1 MQGERLGKY
10 SSVGATLWLK
20 ILYMKAFW
28 VFIRKEYYHI
38 IRDPRSLLILIGMPI
53 AQVILFG
60 FAITNEIVD
69 AKISILDKSKDEVT
83 QEISNKILS
92 TKYFLLSE
100 YLQDSKQIE
109 QSFKKGEIKLAL
121 VFEENFAEKLSK
133 NQNPSI
139 QIITDATDPNTA
151 ATLSNY
157 ISKILVD
164 YQGQIKLS
172 SLNPGGI
179 EVVTRM
185 EYNPQLKGVYL
196 FVPGT
201 IVIILM
207 LISAMMTSI
216 SIAREKEKGTMEIL
230 LVSPLKPFM
239 IIVGKVIPYIFLSL
253 INAFTILL
261 LGVFVFGLP
270 IRGNN
275 FLLLFEITLFIITSL
290 SLGIFIS
297 TKVKTQQE
305 ALLISL
311 MGLMLPT
318 IILSGFIYPLESMPK
333 LLQYIS
339 NIIPAKWFL
348 IMIRDIMIKGVDISY
363 ILNETLILIGM
374 TVVLLI
380 MSIKSF
386 KIRLE

>member
-1 MQGERLGKY
+1 
-10 SSVGATLWLK
+10 
-20 ILYMKAFW
+20 MKAFW
-28 VFIRKEYYHI
+28 AFIKKEYYHI

-69 AKISILDKSKDEVT
+69 AKISILDNSKDQVT

-109 QSFKKGEIKLAL
+109 GSFRKGKIKLAL
-121 VFEENFAEKLSK
+121 VFEENFAEKLNRK
-133 NQNPSI
+133 ENPSI

-151 ATLSNY
+151 ATLLNY
-157 ISKILVD
+157 ISRILID
-164 YQGQIKLS
+164 YQNQISITTNTKR
-172 SLNPGGI
+172 GI
-179 EVVTRM
+179 EVVSRM

-216 SIAREKEKGTMEIL
+216 SIAREKEKGTMEVL

-253 INAFTILL
+253 INALTILL

-270 IRGNN
+270 INGDY

-297 TKVKTQQE
+297 TKVKSQQE

-333 LLQYIS
+333 ILQYVS
-339 NIIPAKWFL
+339 HIIPAKWFL
-348 IMIRDIMIKGVDISY
+348 IIIRDIMIKGVDISY
-363 ILNETLILIGM
+363 IMNETLILIGM
-374 TVVLLI
+374 MLVLMLL
-380 MSIKSF
+380 SIKNF

>member
-1 MQGERLGKY
+1 
-10 SSVGATLWLK
+10 
-20 ILYMKAFW
+20 MKAFW
-28 VFIRKEYYHI
+28 AFVKKEYYHI

-53 AQVILFG
+53 ALVILFG
-60 FAITNEIVD
+60 FAITNEIID
-69 AKISILDKSKDEVT
+69 AKISILDKSKDQIT

-100 YLQDSKQIE
+100 YLQNADEIE
-109 QSFKKGEIKLAL
+109 SSFQKGKIKIAI
-121 VFEENFAEKLSK
+121 VFEEDFAQKFNGNE
-133 NQNPSI
+133 NPQI

-151 ATLSNY
+151 STLINY
-157 ISKILVD
+157 ISNILFS
-164 YQGQIKLS
+164 YQIEKSGISQKG
-172 SLNPGGI
+172 GGI
-179 EVVTRM
+179 EVISKM
-185 EYNPQLKGVYL
+185 EYNPMLKGVYL

-239 IIVGKVIPYIFLSL
+239 IIIGKVIPYIFLSL
-253 INAFTILL
+253 FNAVTILL
-261 LGVFVFGLP
+261 LGVLLFGLP
-270 IRGNN
+270 IRGNYI
-275 FLLLFEITLFIITSL
+275 LLLLEITLFIITSL

-297 TKVKTQQE
+297 TKVKSQQE

-318 IILSGFIYPLESMPK
+318 IILSGFIFPIESIPK
-333 LLQYIS
+333 ILQYVS
-339 NIIPAKWFL
+339 HVIPAKWFL
-348 IMIRDIMIKGVDISY
+348 IIIRNIMIKGTDLSFV
-363 ILNETLILIGM
+363 LNETLILAGM
-374 TVVLLI
+374 AIFLMLL
-380 MSIKSF
+380 SIKNF

>member
-1 MQGERLGKY
+1 
-10 SSVGATLWLK
+10 
-20 ILYMKAFW
+20 MKAFW
-28 VFIRKEYYHI
+28 AFIKKEYYHI

-53 AQVILFG
+53 VQVILFG

-69 AKISILDKSKDEVT
+69 AKISILDKSKDQLT

-100 YLQDSKQIE
+100 YLESAKQIE
-109 QSFKKGEIKLAL
+109 GSFRKGKIKLAL
-121 VFEENFAEKLSK
+121 VFEENFAEKFNRK
-133 NQNPSI
+133 ERPSI

-151 ATLSNY
+151 ATLTNY
-157 ISKILVD
+157 INKILLD
-164 YQGQIKLS
+164 YQNEISISTITPK
-172 SLNPGGI
+172 GI
-179 EVVTRM
+179 EVITRM

-216 SIAREKEKGTMEIL
+216 SIAREKEKGTMEVL

-239 IIVGKVIPYIFLSL
+239 IIAGKVIPYIALSL
-253 INAFTILL
+253 INALTILL

-270 IRGNN
+270 IRGDY

-297 TKVKTQQE
+297 TLVKTQQE

-318 IILSGFIYPLESMPK
+318 IILSGFIYPIESMPRI
-333 LLQYIS
+333 LQYIS
-339 NIIPAKWFL
+339 HVIPAKWFL
-348 IMIRDIMIKGVDISY
+348 IMIRDIMIKGVEISY
-363 ILNETLILIGM
+363 ILKETLILLGM
-374 TVVLLI
+374 TLVLMVL
-380 MSIKSF
+380 SIKKF

>member
-1 MQGERLGKY
+1 
-10 SSVGATLWLK
+10 
-20 ILYMKAFW
+20 MKAFGA
-28 VFIRKEYYHI
+28 FIRKEYYHI

-53 AQVILFG
+53 VQVILFG

-69 AKISILDKSKDEVT
+69 AKISILDKSKDAVT

-100 YLQDSKQIE
+100 YLEDSKQIA

-121 VFEENFAEKLSK
+121 VFEDGFAEKLHK
-133 NQNPSI
+133 NENPSI

-157 ISKILVD
+157 ISRILVD
-164 YQGQIKLS
+164 YQGQIA
-172 SLNPGGI
+172 LNSFTPGGI
-179 EVVTRM
+179 KVVTRM

-253 INAFTILL
+253 TNAITILL

-270 IRGNN
+270 IRGNY
-275 FLLLFEITLFIITSL
+275 FLLFFEITLFIITSL

-333 LLQYIS
+333 LLQYAS
-339 NIIPAKWFL
+339 DVIPAKWFL
-348 IMIRDIMIKGVDISY
+348 IMIRNIMIKGVDIRY
-363 ILNETLILIGM
+363 ILNETLILLGM
-374 TVVLLI
+374 TVLL
-380 MSIKSF
+380 MMLSIKSF